1 MADQINLPPD
11 ETDQAYGFMRR
22 VSLRLARGAA
32 YAFIA
37 LLLILASGYEMHRPS
52 ILVLTTGAIGMISA
66 RLGLAAL
73 FLLLALQLYFSFE
86 VSSSSGRLMG
96 APPA

>member
-11 ETDQAYGFMRR
+11 ETGQAYGFMRR

-37 LLLILASGYEMHRPS
+37 LLLILATATRC
-52 ILVLTTGAIGMISA
+52 TD
-66 RLGLAAL
+66 RR
-73 FLLLALQLYFSFE
+73 FLS
-86 VSSSSGRLMG
+86 
-96 APPA
+96 